1 MPTHYPGTEQERAAL
16 DAYIK
21 LTRATE
27 SVNQQLHTHLHEYNL
42 TISQFGVLETLYHLG
57 PMPVGQ
63 VAEKILRSNANL
75 TLVVD
80 NLAKRGLVHRERRV
94 SDRRSVE
101 VSLTDEGR
109 ALIARLMPD
118 HVARIVHAF
127 AALSPGEQQTLA
139 ALCRKLGLSQGELAQ
154 ASDREAKHDNS

>member
-1 MPTHYPGTEQERAAL
+1 MPTHYPGTKQERTAL
-16 DAYIK
+16 DTYIK

-27 SVNQQLHTHLHEYNL
+27 SVNQQLHAHLHEYNL
-42 TISQFGVLETLYHLG
+42 TISQFGVLEALYHLG
-57 PMPVGQ
+57 PMPVGR

-80 NLAKRGLVHRERRV
+80 NLAKRGLVHRERRI

-109 ALIARLMPD
+109 SLVARLMPE
-118 HVARIVHAF
+118 HVTRIVGAF
-127 AALSPGEQQTLA
+127 ATLSTDEQQTLA
-139 ALCRKLGLSQGELAQ
+139 ALCRKLGLSQGNL
-154 ASDREAKHDNS
+154 DRTSNRQGKK

>member
-1 MPTHYPGTEQERAAL
+1 MPTHYQGTEQERTAL

-27 SVNQQLHTHLHEYNL
+27 SVNQQLHTHLHEHNL
-42 TISQFGVLETLYHLG
+42 TISQFGVLEALYHLG

-63 VAEKILRSNANL
+63 VAEKILRSSANL
-75 TLVVD
+75 TLVID
-80 NLAKRGLVHRERRV
+80 NLVKRGLVHRERRA

-109 ALIARLMPD
+109 SLIARLMPD
-118 HVARIVHAF
+118 HVARIVRAF
-127 AALSPGEQQTLA
+127 AALSPDEQKRLA
-139 ALCRKLGLSQGELAQ
+139 ALCRELGLSQGSA
-154 ASDREAKHDNS
+154 ARTTDREATHDD